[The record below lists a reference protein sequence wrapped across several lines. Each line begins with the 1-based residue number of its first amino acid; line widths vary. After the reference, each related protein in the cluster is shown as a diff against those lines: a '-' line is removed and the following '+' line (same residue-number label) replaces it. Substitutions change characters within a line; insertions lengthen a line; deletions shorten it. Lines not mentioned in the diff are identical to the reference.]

1 MKGDL
6 NRNRTYYEWIG
17 GNENMDD
24 FYENTKNL
32 SGIFPGVERSVPL
45 TKEELF
51 DKLSLIIAPR
61 LEEVDLHKEVFVS
74 NYIYI
79 SQKIVADLCE
89 INERLQHLK
98 QLDASIPAEKDYEHR
113 KLRYFA
119 NLNKQAR
126 DEIIHFLSSGL
137 LDYLIEHKSVNYVS
151 RQDDKGLNLML
162 QSCYEYGFFKKYYDP
177 DYDFS
182 TEAKIRFIPGVK
194 LENFLDVIN
203 GYIKLKHDDC
213 NAYQI
218 ELRRIVGENNV
229 LDYLC
234 EKIEVHNIMNRRLEV
249 FNTLKILYAEKKWQ
263 SFISLAI
270 LQIEGLFYDCCNVLK
285 INELSGS
292 AGTLV
297 EKVDKSFRDNHILML
312 SVYPYY
318 MFEVPEIRNE
328 IAHTGLIEAD
338 NLEHIANEL
347 VLDLNTV
354 ISWIYEIS
362 HGKYK
367 ILMMISDALDNKKS
381 EDINVLA
388 STLIYEMASCMGITD
403 FKYLDLLKKPSDYS
417 DEIGCMKTPIGYWDA
432 IIDKIMNII
441 KTETFWNII
450 DGHINETERFEIN
463 KPFNLLV
470 LADKLKNTFIPVLSK
485 DSPEKLACQRV
496 AAKLQKCKKNN

>member
-1 MKGDL
+1 MKDL
-6 NRNRTYYEWIG
+6 HEVLTSFSKELTRVNQDN
-17 GNENMDD
+17 
-24 FYENTKNL
+24 
-32 SGIFPGVERSVPL
+32 VL
-45 TKEELF
+45 TKKELC
-51 DKLSLIIAPR
+51 DKLYSFIDPK
-61 LEEVDLHKEVFVS
+61 LEGENVDKEIFIS

-79 SQKIVADLCE
+79 LQKIIADLCE
-89 INERLQHLK
+89 INERLQDLK
-98 QLDASIPAEKDYEHR
+98 HLDATIPAEKDYEHR

-119 NLNKQAR
+119 NLNKRAR
-126 DEIIHFLSSGL
+126 DEIINFLSIRL
-137 LDYLIEHKSVNYVS
+137 LDYLIEHKSVDYAS

-162 QSCYEYGFFKKYYDP
+162 QSCYEYSFFKKYYDP

-203 GYIKLKHDDC
+203 GYIKLKHEDL

-218 ELRRIVGENNV
+218 ELSRIVRENNV

-234 EKIEVHNIMNRRLEV
+234 RKIEVHNIMNRRLEV
-249 FNTLKILYAEKKWQ
+249 FNTLETLYEDKKWQ
-263 SFISLAI
+263 PFISLAI

-285 INELSGS
+285 VNELSGL

-318 MFEVPEIRNE
+318 MFEIPEIRNE
-328 IAHTGLIEAD
+328 IAHTGLIESE

-347 VLDLNTV
+347 ILDLNTV

-362 HGKYK
+362 HEKYK
-367 ILMMISDALDNKKS
+367 ILMMISDALDNKNS

-388 STLIYEMASCMGITD
+388 STLVYEMVLWMDIAD
-403 FKYLDLLKKPSDYS
+403 FKYLDILKKPSDYF
-417 DEIGCMKTPIGYWDA
+417 DEIGCMKTPIGYWEA

-441 KTETFWNII
+441 KTETFWSII
-450 DGHINETERFEIN
+450 DEDIDETENFETN

-470 LADKLKNTFIPVLSK
+470 LADKLKNTFIPILDK

-496 AAKLQKCKKNN
+496 AAKIHEMKQR

>member
-1 MKGDL
+1 MKDL
-6 NRNRTYYEWIG
+6 HEVLTSLPKELTRLNQDN
-17 GNENMDD
+17 
-24 FYENTKNL
+24 
-32 SGIFPGVERSVPL
+32 VL
-45 TKEELF
+45 TKKELY
-51 DKLSLIIAPR
+51 DKLYSFIDPK
-61 LEEVDLHKEVFVS
+61 LEGENVDKEIFIS

-79 SQKIVADLCE
+79 IQKIITDLCE
-89 INERLQHLK
+89 INERLQDLK
-98 QLDASIPAEKDYEHR
+98 HLDATIPAEKDYEHR

-119 NLNKQAR
+119 NLNKRAR
-126 DEIIHFLSSGL
+126 DEIINFLSIRL
-137 LDYLIEHKSVNYVS
+137 LDYLIEHKSVDYIS
-151 RQDDKGLNLML
+151 RQDDEGLNLMV
-162 QSCYEYGFFKKYYDP
+162 QSCYEYSFFKKYYDP

-194 LENFLDVIN
+194 LENFLDVID
-203 GYIKLKHDDC
+203 GYIKLKHEDL

-218 ELRRIVGENNV
+218 ELSKIVKENNV

-234 EKIEVHNIMNRRLEV
+234 GKIEVHNIMNRRLEI
-249 FNTLKILYAEKKWQ
+249 FNTLKTLYEGEKWQ

-285 INELSGS
+285 VNGLSGL

-328 IAHTGLIEAD
+328 IAHTGLIESE
-338 NLEHIANEL
+338 NLEHVANEL
-347 VLDLNTV
+347 ILDLNTV

-362 HGKYK
+362 HEKYK
-367 ILMMISDALDNKKS
+367 ILMMISDALDNKNS

-388 STLIYEMASCMGITD
+388 STLVYEMVSFMGITD
-403 FKYLDLLKKPSDYS
+403 FKYLDILKKPSDYS
-417 DEIGCMKTPIGYWDA
+417 DEIKYMKTPIEYWEA
-432 IIDKIMNII
+432 IINKIMNII
-441 KTETFWNII
+441 KTKTFWSII
-450 DGHINETERFEIN
+450 DEHIDETGNFETN

-470 LADKLKNTFIPVLSK
+470 LADKLKNTFIPILDK

-496 AAKLQKCKKNN
+496 AAKIHEMKQR

>member
-1 MKGDL
+1 MDEINKRMK
-6 NRNRTYYEWIG
+6 
-17 GNENMDD
+17 D
-24 FYENTKNL
+24 FLE
-32 SGIFPGVERSVPL
+32 IFPKVEKAVPL
-45 TKEELF
+45 TKEELCE
-51 DKLSLIIAPR
+51 KLSLIIAPR
-61 LEEVDLHKEVFVS
+61 IEEIDLDKEVFVS

-79 SQKIVADLCE
+79 SQKIIADLCE
-89 INERLQHLK
+89 INERLQYLK

-126 DEIIHFLSSGL
+126 DEIIQFLSTGL
-137 LDYLIEHKSVNYVS
+137 LDYLIEHKSVNYVT
-151 RQDDKGLNLML
+151 RQDDKLLNLML

-177 DYDFS
+177 NYDFS
-182 TEAKIRFIPGVK
+182 IEAKIRFIPGVK
-194 LENFLDVIN
+194 LENSIDVIN
-203 GYIKLKHDDC
+203 SYIKLKNENF
-213 NAYQI
+213 NAYQVEI
-218 ELRRIVGENNV
+218 SRIVVENNV

-234 EKIEVHNIMNRRLEV
+234 ERIEVHNIMKRRLEV

-285 INELSGS
+285 NNELSGS

-318 MFEVPEIRNE
+318 MFEIPEIRNE
-328 IAHTGLIEAD
+328 IAHTGLIETD
-338 NLEHIANEL
+338 NLEHLANEL
-347 VLDLNTV
+347 ILDLNTV

-362 HGKYK
+362 HEKYK

-388 STLIYEMASCMGITD
+388 LTLIYEMVSCMSIAD
-403 FKYLDLLKKPSDYS
+403 FKYLDLLKKPSDYL
-417 DEIGCMKTPIGYWDA
+417 DEIGCMKTPMGYWDT

-450 DGHINETERFEIN
+450 DSHINETDRFETK
-463 KPFNLLV
+463 KPFNLLI
-470 LADKLKNTFIPVLSK
+470 LAEKLKNTFIPVLSK

-496 AAKLQKCKKNN
+496 AAKLQKCKNNN

>member
-1 MKGDL
+1 
-6 NRNRTYYEWIG
+6 
-17 GNENMDD
+17 
-24 FYENTKNL
+24 
-32 SGIFPGVERSVPL
+32 
-45 TKEELF
+45 
-51 DKLSLIIAPR
+51 
-61 LEEVDLHKEVFVS
+61 VFILYWPVT
-74 NYIYI
+74 
-79 SQKIVADLCE
+79 
-89 INERLQHLK
+89 
-98 QLDASIPAEKDYEHR
+98 
-113 KLRYFA
+113 
-119 NLNKQAR
+119 
-126 DEIIHFLSSGL
+126 
-137 LDYLIEHKSVNYVS
+137 
-151 RQDDKGLNLML
+151 QDDKGLNLML

-203 GYIKLKHDDC
+203 GYIKLKHGDF

-218 ELRRIVGENNV
+218 ELSRIVGENNV

-234 EKIEVHNIMNRRLEV
+234 GRIEVHNIMHRRLEV
-249 FNTLKILYAEKKWQ
+249 FNTLKLLYAEKKWQ

-270 LQIEGLFYDCCNVLK
+270 LQIEGLFYDCCNVLN

-318 MFEVPEIRNE
+318 MFEIPEIRNE
-328 IAHTGLIEAD
+328 IAHTGLIESD

-347 VLDLNTV
+347 VLDLNTI

-362 HGKYK
+362 HEKYK

-381 EDINVLA
+381 EDINILA
-388 STLIYEMASCMGITD
+388 STLIYEMVSCMSIAD

-432 IIDKIMNII
+432 IFDKIMNII

-450 DGHINETERFEIN
+450 DDHITETEKFEIN

-470 LADKLKNTFIPVLSK
+470 LADKLKNTFIPVLTK

-496 AAKLQKCKKNN
+496 AAKLQKCKNNN

>member
-1 MKGDL
+1 
-6 NRNRTYYEWIG
+6 
-17 GNENMDD
+17 MDD
-24 FYENTKNL
+24 IYESAKRF
-32 SGIFPGVERSVPL
+32 SVMFPGAERSVPL
-45 TKEELF
+45 TKDELC
-51 DKLSLIIAPR
+51 DKLFLIIAPR
-61 LEEVDLHKEVFVS
+61 LEEADLDKEVFVS

-79 SQKIVADLCE
+79 SQKIIADLCE

-119 NLNKQAR
+119 KLNKQAR

-137 LDYLIEHKSVNYVS
+137 LEYLIEHKSVNYVS
-151 RQDDKGLNLML
+151 RQEDKGLNLML

-194 LENFLDVIN
+194 LEDFLNVIN
-203 GYIKLKHDDC
+203 GYIKLKHEDF

-218 ELRRIVGENNV
+218 ELSRMVSENNV
-229 LDYLC
+229 LDYLY
-234 EKIEVHNIMNRRLEV
+234 ERIEVHYIMNRRLEV
-249 FNTLKILYAEKKWQ
+249 FNTLKNLYAEKKWQ

-270 LQIEGLFYDCCNVLK
+270 LQIEGLFYDCCNVLN

-292 AGTLV
+292 SGTLV

-318 MFEVPEIRNE
+318 MFEIPEIRNE
-328 IAHTGLIEAD
+328 IAHTGLIESD
-338 NLEHIANEL
+338 NLEILANEL

-354 ISWIYEIS
+354 ISWIYGIS
-362 HGKYK
+362 HEKYK
-367 ILMMISDALDNKKS
+367 VLKMISDALENKKS
-381 EDINVLA
+381 ENVNELA
-388 STLIYEMASCMGITD
+388 STLFYEMFSRMDITD

-417 DEIGCMKTPIGYWDA
+417 DEIACMKTQIGYWDA

-450 DGHINETERFEIN
+450 DGHINETEKFEIN

-470 LADKLKNTFIPVLSK
+470 LADKLKNTFISVLIK
-485 DSPEKLACQRV
+485 DSPEKLACHRV
-496 AAKLQKCKKNN
+496 AAKIQKCKNNK